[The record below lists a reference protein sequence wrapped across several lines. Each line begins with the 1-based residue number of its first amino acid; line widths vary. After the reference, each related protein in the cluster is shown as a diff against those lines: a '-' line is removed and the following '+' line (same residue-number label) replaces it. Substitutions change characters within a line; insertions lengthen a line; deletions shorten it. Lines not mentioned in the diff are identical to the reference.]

1 MMIKS
6 EPQKKIYKKNFITN
20 VIFRIDFPKILNLTE
35 QNPPSKLQEIIN
47 EKFPRLEE
55 IKGSQIE
62 TKIMKNSTFDI
73 KGITKISW
81 SFINREKT
89 INISIDP
96 EFLTI
101 EYLKYENF
109 TEFFKTIK
117 FIFDNFIDLY
127 NIKLINRL
135 GLRYINQIK
144 LEVGN
149 PLNWNN
155 LIDASLFSVSE
166 NFVKKNYR
174 NNISRSMHFLG
185 INEEEYNLIFQFGM
199 HNSEYPSPINRKEFI
214 LDYDCMSKEEI
225 DVIEVLNKVEK
236 FNKIIYEW
244 FESSI
249 MNKLREEMGVI
260 KNES

>member
-1 MMIKS
+1 MINS
-6 EPQKKIYKKNFITN
+6 DLKKIIYKKNFITN
-20 VIFRIDFPKILNLTE
+20 VIFRIDFPKILNLSE
-35 QNPPSKLQEIIN
+35 QKSPSELQKIIN
-47 EKFPRLEE
+47 EKFPKLEE

-81 SFINREKT
+81 NFSNREETKKV
-89 INISIDP
+89 SIDP

-117 FIFDNFIDLY
+117 FIFDNFINLY

-144 LEVGN
+144 LELGN
-149 PLNWNN
+149 PLDWNN

-166 NFVKKNYR
+166 NFVKTNYR

-225 DVIEVLNKVEK
+225 DTIEVLNKVEK

-244 FESSI
+244 FELSI
-249 MNKLREEMGVI
+249 MNDLRKEMGG
-260 KNES
+260 

>member
-1 MMIKS
+1 MIPSK
-6 EPQKKIYKKNFITN
+6 PQKNIYKKNFITN

-35 QNPPSKLQEIIN
+35 QKPPSKLQEIIS
-47 EKFPRLEE
+47 EKFPILDESIRSE
-55 IKGSQIE
+55 IK

-73 KGITKISW
+73 KGTSKKSW
-81 SFINREKT
+81 NFSNREKT
-89 INISIDP
+89 KKVSIDP
-96 EFLTI
+96 EFLII

-117 FIFDNFIDLY
+117 FIFENFINLY
-127 NIKLINRL
+127 NIRLINRL

-144 LEVGN
+144 LEMGN

-155 LIDASLFSVSE
+155 LIDASLFSVSK
-166 NFVKKNYR
+166 NFVKTNYR

-199 HNSEYPSPINRKEFI
+199 HNSEYPSPMNRKEFI